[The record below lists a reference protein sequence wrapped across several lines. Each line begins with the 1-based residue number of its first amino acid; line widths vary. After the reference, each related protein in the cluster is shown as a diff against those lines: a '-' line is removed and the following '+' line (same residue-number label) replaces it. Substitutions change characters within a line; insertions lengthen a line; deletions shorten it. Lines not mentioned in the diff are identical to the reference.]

1 VRASQVPQD
10 PKGVM
15 VGRDLCAEFPAP
27 FREISVKDWIAI
39 G

>member
-1 VRASQVPQD
+1 VRASQVPPN

-27 FREISVKDWIAI
+27 SREINVKDWIDI